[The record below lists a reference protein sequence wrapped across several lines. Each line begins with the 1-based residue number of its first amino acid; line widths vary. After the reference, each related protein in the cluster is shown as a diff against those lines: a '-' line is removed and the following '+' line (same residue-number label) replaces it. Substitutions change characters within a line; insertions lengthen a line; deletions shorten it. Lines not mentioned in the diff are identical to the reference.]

1 MGKSLTP
8 EQVVYLMGIITFIMS
23 ACAFYIGRKK
33 ENANEVKQSVERNTK
48 INWKLDQ
55 LCDDSR
61 SLRVDV
67 QTQYK
72 SIEGKLDKINE
83 EVIVLKRDQKTSFNL
98 HDENKAN
105 IHRLEEEINVLKNR
119 IITLETINNQKEGH

>member
-33 ENANEVKQSVERNTK
+33 ENADEVKQSVEHNTK

>member
-8 EQVVYLMGIITFIMS
+8 EQVVYLMGIITFVMS

-33 ENANEVKQSVERNTK
+33 DNTDEVKQSVEHNTK

-105 IHRLEEEINVLKNR
+105 IHRIDDELNALKNR

>member
-33 ENANEVKQSVERNTK
+33 ENADEVKQSVEHNTK

-105 IHRLEEEINVLKNR
+105 IHRLDEEINVLKNR

>member
-33 ENANEVKQSVERNTK
+33 ENTDEVKQSVEHNTK

>member
-1 MGKSLTP
+1 MEKSLAP
-8 EQVVYLMGIITFIMS
+8 EQIVYLISIITFIMS

-33 ENANEVKQSVERNTK
+33 ENANEVKQSVEHNTK

-72 SIEGKLDKINE
+72 TIENKLDKINE

-98 HDENKAN
+98 HDENKAS
-105 IHRLEEEINVLKNR
+105 IHRLDDEINTLKNR
-119 IITLETINNQKEGH
+119 IITLETINSQKEGH

>member
-8 EQVVYLMGIITFIMS
+8 EQVVYLMGIITFVMS

-33 ENANEVKQSVERNTK
+33 ENADEIKQSVEHSTK

-72 SIEGKLDKINE
+72 SIENKLDKINE

-98 HDENKAN
+98 HDENRAN
-105 IHRLEEEINVLKNR
+105 IHRLDEEINTLKNR

>member
-1 MGKSLTP
+1 MGKSLTA
-8 EQVVYLMGIITFIMS
+8 EQVVYLMGIISFVMS

-33 ENANEVKQSVERNTK
+33 DNADEVKQSVEHNTK

-72 SIEGKLDKINE
+72 SIENKLDKINE

-105 IHRLEEEINVLKNR
+105 IHRLDEEINTLKNR

>member
-23 ACAFYIGRKK
+23 VCAFYIGRKK
-33 ENANEVKQSVERNTK
+33 ENTDEVKQSVEHNTK

-67 QTQYK
+67 QAQYK
-72 SIEGKLDKINE
+72 SIEVKLDKINE

>member
-8 EQVVYLMGIITFIMS
+8 EQVVYLMGIITFVMS

-33 ENANEVKQSVERNTK
+33 ENADEVKRSVEHSTK

-72 SIEGKLDKINE
+72 SIENKLDKINE

-105 IHRLEEEINVLKNR
+105 MHRLDEEINVLKNR

>member
-33 ENANEVKQSVERNTK
+33 ENANEVKQSVEHNTK

-119 IITLETINNQKEGH
+119 IITLETINGQKEGH

>member
-1 MGKSLTP
+1 MDKSLTSD
-8 EQVVYLMGIITFIMS
+8 QVVYLMGIITFIMS

-33 ENANEVKQSVERNTK
+33 ENTNEVKQSVEHNTK

-72 SIEGKLDKINE
+72 SIENKLDKINE
-83 EVIVLKRDQKTSFNL
+83 EVIVLKRDQKTSFTL

-105 IHRLEEEINVLKNR
+105 IHRLDEEINALKNR

>member
-33 ENANEVKQSVERNTK
+33 ENADEVKQSVEHSTK

>member
-33 ENANEVKQSVERNTK
+33 ENANEVKQSVEHNTK

-83 EVIVLKRDQKTSFNL
+83 EVIVLKRDQKTSFIL

-119 IITLETINNQKEGH
+119 IITLETINGQKEGH

>member
-8 EQVVYLMGIITFIMS
+8 EQGVYLMGIITFIMS
-23 ACAFYIGRKK
+23 VCAFYIGRKK
-33 ENANEVKQSVERNTK
+33 ENTDEVKQSVEHNTK

-67 QTQYK
+67 QAQYK
-72 SIEGKLDKINE
+72 SIEVKLDKINE

>member
-33 ENANEVKQSVERNTK
+33 ENADEVKQSVEHSTK

-105 IHRLEEEINVLKNR
+105 IHRLDEEINVLKNR

>member
-33 ENANEVKQSVERNTK
+33 ENANEVKQSVEHNTK

>member
-1 MGKSLTP
+1 MGKSLTS

-23 ACAFYIGRKK
+23 VCAFYIGRKK
-33 ENANEVKQSVERNTK
+33 ENTDEVKQSVEHNTK